1 MRVEVC
7 MHESPKMWLVVR
19 VRRGLALV
27 RARSHSTR
35 ATIHAQRQYMQAH
48 LYKQHATQ
56 SYIAFSCV
64 PISVGTADHVHA
76 NTCRQE
82 DEYCVRMTPEAFF
95 SAEYTRADFTDI
107 HNVHEQ
113 ARACL

>member
-7 MHESPKMWLVVR
+7 MHESPKIWWLVR

-35 ATIHAQRQYMQAH
+35 TTLHAQRQYMQAH
-48 LYKQHATQ
+48 LYEQHATQ
-56 SYIAFSCV
+56 TCIAFSCV
-64 PISVGTADHVHA
+64 HISVETAGHVHA

-82 DEYCVRMTPEAFF
+82 DEYCVR
-95 SAEYTRADFTDI
+95 AEYTRADFTDI